1 MLQRSRRSPLLIGA
15 LFLGTLF
22 GAAAPRGAAAQDQ
35 GASAFIQ
42 YHGAQ
47 ALQQLAA
54 PAQQRVA
61 YFRQLFATNF
71 DLPEISRFV
80 LGPYGRMMPPQEQ
93 QEFAALFQDYIANSS
108 VRLAPYAGAQFRV
121 TGARPYGGATV
132 VTSQAVSPGSN
143 QAIGIDWQVVN
154 QGGRYIVT
162 DVIVGGVSM
171 KVSLRDEFASIIQRN
186 GGRPEALL
194 AVLRQQRG

>member
-1 MLQRSRRSPLLIGA
+1 MLQRPFRSPLSIA
-15 LFLGTLF
+15 VLFLGVVF
-22 GAAAPRGAAAQDQ
+22 SAAAPRVALAQDQ
-35 GASAFIQ
+35 GAVSFIQ
-42 YHGAQ
+42 YHGSQ
-47 ALQQLAA
+47 ALQQLAGPA
-54 PAQQRVA
+54 PQRVA

-80 LGPYGRMMPPQEQ
+80 LGQYGRMLPPQEQ
-93 QEFAALFQDYIANSS
+93 QEFASLFQDYIAKSS

-132 VTSQAVSPGSN
+132 VTSQAFSPGSN
-143 QAIGIDWQVVN
+143 QPIGIDWQVVN
-154 QGGRYIVT
+154 QGGRYLVT

-194 AVLRQQRG
+194 AVMRQQRG